1 MKKLFFTTSLV
12 ATFILVVNVGFS
24 QEKQAAATA
33 KKTVAKVVTP
43 VGEKIATEP
52 AVVSTTSAGL
62 LQPNTVADVIA
73 SSKNYST
80 LLTALKSA
88 GLVETLAGAGPF
100 TVFAPTNDAF
110 AKIPTAGLDILMK
123 PEYKAALTKILT
135 GHVVSG
141 SLKSNDIFEAIKTGG
156 GKAILTTL
164 SGDKLTAIEEKG
176 KIRITDAAGNI
187 AYVSLAD
194 TASDN
199 GVIHSIDG
207 VFGTQ

>member
-1 MKKLFFTTSLV
+1 MKKFFLTTSMV
-12 ATFILVVNVGFS
+12 ASFILIVSLGFA
-24 QEKQAAATA
+24 QEKQAVATA

-43 VGEKIATEP
+43 VAEKITPAPAMASQVVAATMQ
-52 AVVSTTSAGL
+52 A
-62 LQPNTVADVIA
+62 NTVADVITA
-73 SSKNYST
+73 SKNHST
-80 LLTALKSA
+80 LLAALKSA

-110 AKIPTAGLDILMK
+110 AKIPAAGLEVLLK

-141 SLKSNDIFEAIKTGG
+141 TLKSQDVLEAIKTGG

-164 SGDKLTAIEEKG
+164 SGDKITATEEKG
-176 KIRITDAAGNI
+176 KIKITDAAGNI
-187 AYVSLAD
+187 AHISMAD
-194 TASDN
+194 TNADN
-199 GVIHSIDG
+199 GIIHSIDA